1 MYRIDDAARQRV
13 RAGDVFPPGW
23 AVAILDGAEA
33 GTRAGFFTAIARE
46 LRFPDYFGHNWDA
59 VYDCLTDF
67 NWLPA
72 AGYGIVLDGYG
83 ALATA
88 QPEQWQIA
96 LKVLGEASAFWQAT
110 NRPMVVLLYGPE
122 ADAPDVPIL
131 PADCLPVIQQARA
144 SGGA

>member
-13 RAGDVFPPGW
+13 RAGNVFPPGW

-33 GTRAGFFTAIARE
+33 GTRTGFFTAIARE

-67 NWLPA
+67 GWLPA
-72 AGYGIVLDGYG
+72 AGFGIVFDGYG
-83 ALATA
+83 GLATA

-96 LKVLGEASAFWQAT
+96 LNVLSEASAFWST
-110 NRPMVVLLYGPE
+110 TKRPMYVLLYGPE

-131 PADCLPVIQQARA
+131 PAECLSEFRARA
-144 SGGA
+144 SGSA

>member
-33 GTRAGFFTAIARE
+33 DTRAGFFTAIARE

-96 LKVLGEASAFWQAT
+96 LKVLGEASAFWRAT
-110 NRPMVVLLYGPE
+110 KRPMYVLLYGSE
-122 ADAPDVPIL
+122 ADAPDVVVL
-131 PADCLPVIQQARA
+131 PTECLPVIRGVADN
-144 SGGA
+144 GA